1 MYEIETKLRSYSSP
15 REVQQV
21 NSITKYNM
29 KIVRTHCGLLWAKCF
44 RIYYKVKN
52 TCIAR
57 KKLQQFKIENNKKI
71 YVKISFSI
79 LYFYLTASV
88 NLKLN

>member
-15 REVQQV
+15 KEVQHV
-21 NSITKYNM
+21 NNITKYNM
-29 KIVRTHCGLLWAKCF
+29 TIVGINCWLLSAKCL

-71 YVKISFSI
+71 YVKLVFLFCTFI
-79 LYFYLTASV
+79 
-88 NLKLN
+88 